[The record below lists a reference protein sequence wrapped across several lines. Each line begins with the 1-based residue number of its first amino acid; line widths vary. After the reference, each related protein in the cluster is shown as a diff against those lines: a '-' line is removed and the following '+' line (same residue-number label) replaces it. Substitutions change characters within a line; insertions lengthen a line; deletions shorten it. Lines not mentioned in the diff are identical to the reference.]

1 MYLARAYERWNAPAQ
16 LALPVPPQRPAR
28 RTLGQQHAPAALPA
42 PAPASAGTAVVPPRP
57 SKLLSPE
64 EMALRRKQGLYY
76 NCEEPYVRGHKRAR
90 LFFLEVADYI
100 VEEPD
105 DAMDTAETPTT

>member
-1 MYLARAYERWNAPAQ
+1 
-16 LALPVPPQRPAR
+16 
-28 RTLGQQHAPAALPA
+28 
-42 PAPASAGTAVVPPRP
+42 
-57 SKLLSPE
+57 
-64 EMALRRKQGLYY
+64 MALRRKQGLYY